1 LLVRH
6 GWQTQDVARSEVLRY
21 LGCPAEFLLRNHW
34 ASETVDDLNHRPSCP
49 REVLMTEASTG
60 TGSPS
65 RAALPA
71 GPVWR
76 AGLLAAVAAT
86 VVNVVAWL
94 VLQPLLDADLQ
105 IPRTPGSTD
114 LVSLSL
120 APVILVTLLSGVLG
134 AVVLWLLTRRGPSGV
149 RLWVILAVAYAV
161 LSGLAAFGLDV
172 DLGRQLGLFLFH
184 LLAAGTVIAVVRQQ
198 LPARP
203 GQ

>member
-1 LLVRH
+1 LVACSRTH
-6 GWQTQDVARSEVLRY
+6 AIVLAAGVGVGITVELARVVPFWSGRQPSQGAALNAIQI
-21 LGCPAEFLLRNHW
+21 AEFLSRNHW
-34 ASETVDDLNHRPSCP
+34 ASETVDDLNYHPSRP

-76 AGLLAAVAAT
+76 AGLLAAIAAT

-134 AVVLWLLTRRGPSGV
+134 AVVLWLLTRRGRRASACG
-149 RLWVILAVAYAV
+149 
-161 LSGLAAFGLDV
+161 
-172 DLGRQLGLFLFH
+172 
-184 LLAAGTVIAVVRQQ
+184 
-198 LPARP
+198 
-203 GQ
+203 